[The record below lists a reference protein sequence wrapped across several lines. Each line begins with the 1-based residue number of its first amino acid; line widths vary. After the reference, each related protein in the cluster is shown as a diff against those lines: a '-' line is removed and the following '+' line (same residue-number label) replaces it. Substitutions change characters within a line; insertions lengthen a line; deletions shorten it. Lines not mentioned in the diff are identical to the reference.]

1 MRRMLAALPL
11 LLALGAVAQAAPPAT
26 PPSAAPTPSAASAP
40 SALMQFQHDLVS
52 ILALRDDAGHLTA
65 AAILAR
71 STPDL
76 PPVLSFGKLLERAEA
91 ATGAGAEVTWVAL
104 ADCDHATAA
113 ACPAPA
119 ALRRLQQQAPQN
131 AAVWMLA
138 LDVAARADDPA
149 AERAALARAA
159 TATEYSTYY
168 GHLLRTTLIGA
179 SALPM
184 PVAVVHALA
193 GADGNAN
200 AAGFAIAAGNV
211 MFLPSPSLAPA
222 FALCR
227 KADRD
232 AALRA
237 DCLKLAHLLAWGD
250 TVIARN
256 AGLALHERLATTAT
270 GKASYADQRRIVAW
284 QTQQYAQLMLRAR
297 STPAIAAKAVT
308 LGADGGTENS
318 IMLGLLRAF
327 AIPLQPPLGWT
338 PQPLQAHE

>member
-1 MRRMLAALPL
+1 MRRLSAALPL
-11 LLALGAVAQAAPPAT
+11 LLALGAVAQAAPPVAT
-26 PPSAAPTPSAASAP
+26 SAAAAPAP
-40 SALMQFQHDLVS
+40 SALLQFQHDLVS
-52 ILALRDDAGHLTA
+52 ILALRDDATHLTA

-71 STPDL
+71 STPNL
-76 PPVLSFGKLLERAEA
+76 PRVLSFAQLLARAEA
-91 ATGAGAEVTWVAL
+91 ATGAGAEVSWVAL
-104 ADCDHATAA
+104 ADCDHAKAT

-119 ALRRLQQQAPQN
+119 ALQRLQRQAPQN
-131 AAVWMLA
+131 AAVWILA
-138 LDVAARADDPA
+138 LDVAARAGDSA

-159 TATEYSTYY
+159 AATEYSTYY
-168 GHLLRTTLIGA
+168 GRLLRTTLIGA

-184 PVAVVHALA
+184 PVAVVRELA

-211 MFLPSPSLAPA
+211 MFLPGPSLAPA
-222 FALCR
+222 FTLCR
-227 KADRD
+227 KADHD

-256 AGLALHERLATTAT
+256 AGLALHERLAASAAD
-270 GKASYADQRRIVAW
+270 KAHYASERRNVAW

-297 STPAIAAKAVT
+297 SEPAIAAKAVT

-318 IMLGLLRAF
+318 IMLGLLRAES
-327 AIPLQPPLGWT
+327 IPLQPPLDWT

>member
-11 LLALGAVAQAAPPAT
+11 LLALDAAAQAAPPA
-26 PPSAAPTPSAASAP
+26 APPSAASAP
-40 SALMQFQHDLVS
+40 SAPSALLQFQHDLVS
-52 ILALRDDAGHLTA
+52 ILALRDDATHLTA

-71 STPDL
+71 STPNL
-76 PPVLSFGKLLERAEA
+76 PPVLSFGSLLARAEA
-91 ATGAGAEVTWVAL
+91 ATGAGAAVSWVAL

-119 ALRRLQQQAPQN
+119 ALRRLQTQAPQN

-138 LDVAARADDPA
+138 LDVAARANDPA
-149 AERAALARAA
+149 AERAALAHAA
-159 TATEYSTYY
+159 AATEYSTYY
-168 GHLLRTTLIGA
+168 GQLLRTTLIGA

-193 GADGNAN
+193 GTDGNAN

-256 AGLALHERLATTAT
+256 AGLALHERLAATAT
-270 GKASYADQRRIVAW
+270 DKAHYANQRRNVAW

-297 STPAIAAKAVT
+297 NTPAIAAKAVT

-327 AIPLQPPLGWT
+327 AIPLQPPLDWT
-338 PQPLQAHE
+338 PQPLQAHD

>member
-11 LLALGAVAQAAPPAT
+11 LLALDAAAQVAPSAT
-26 PPSAAPTPSAASAP
+26 PPSAASAP
-40 SALMQFQHDLVS
+40 SALLQFQHDLIS

-71 STPDL
+71 STPNL
-76 PPVLSFGKLLERAEA
+76 PPVLSFGPLLARAEA
-91 ATGAGAEVTWVAL
+91 ATGAGAAVSWVAL

-113 ACPAPA
+113 TCPAPA

-138 LDVAARADDPA
+138 LDVAARANDPA
-149 AERAALARAA
+149 AECAALARAA
-159 TATEYSTYY
+159 ASAEYSTYY
-168 GHLLRTTLIGA
+168 GQLLRTTLIGA

-193 GADGNAN
+193 GTDGNAN

-256 AGLALHERLATTAT
+256 AGLALHERLAATAAD
-270 GKASYADQRRIVAW
+270 KARYANQRRTVAW

-297 STPAIAAKAVT
+297 NTPAIAAKAVT

>member
-11 LLALGAVAQAAPPAT
+11 LLALDAAVQAAPPT
-26 PPSAAPTPSAASAP
+26 APPSAASAP
-40 SALMQFQHDLVS
+40 SALLQFQHDLVS
-52 ILALRDDAGHLTA
+52 ILALRDDATHLTA

-71 STPDL
+71 STPNL
-76 PPVLSFGKLLERAEA
+76 PPVLSFKSLLARAEA
-91 ATGAGAEVTWVAL
+91 ATGAGAAVSWVAL

-113 ACPAPA
+113 ACPTPT
-119 ALRRLQQQAPQN
+119 ALARLQTQAPKN
-131 AAVWMLA
+131 AAVWMLS
-138 LDVAARADDPA
+138 LDVAARADDRA
-149 AERAALARAA
+149 AERAALAHAA
-159 TATEYSTYY
+159 AAKEYSTYY
-168 GHLLRTTLIGA
+168 GHLLRATLIGA
-179 SALPM
+179 STLPM

-193 GADGNAN
+193 GTDGNAN

-256 AGLALHERLATTAT
+256 AGLALHERLAATAT
-270 GKASYADQRRIVAW
+270 DKARYASRRRNVAW

>member
-1 MRRMLAALPL
+1 MRRTLAALPL
-11 LLALGAVAQAAPPAT
+11 LLALGTAAHAAPPAT
-26 PPSAAPTPSAASAP
+26 APSSAKPAP
-40 SALMQFQHDLVS
+40 SALLQFQHDLIS
-52 ILALRDDAGHLTA
+52 ILALCDDATHLTA

-76 PPVLSFGKLLERAEA
+76 PPVLSFTPLLMRAEA
-91 ATGAGAEVTWVAL
+91 ATGAGPEVSWVAL
-104 ADCDHATAA
+104 ADCDRSAAA

-119 ALRRLQQQAPQN
+119 ALQHLQQQAPQN

-138 LDVAARADDPA
+138 LDVAARAGDSA

-159 TATEYSTYY
+159 AASEYTSYY
-168 GHLLRTTLIGA
+168 GHLLQTTLIGA
-179 SALPM
+179 STLPM
-184 PVAVVHALA
+184 PAAVVHELA

-227 KADRD
+227 KADQD
-232 AALRA
+232 TALRA

-256 AGLALHERLATTAT
+256 AGLALHERLATSAAD
-270 GKASYADQRRIVAW
+270 KAHYASERRTVAW

-297 STPAIAAKAVT
+297 SEPAIAAKAVT

-327 AIPLQPPLGWT
+327 EIPLHPPLDWT
-338 PQPLQAHE
+338 PKPLQIHE

>member
-1 MRRMLAALPL
+1 MRRLSAALPL
-11 LLALGAVAQAAPPAT
+11 LLALGAVAQAAPPVAT
-26 PPSAAPTPSAASAP
+26 SATAAPAP
-40 SALMQFQHDLVS
+40 SALLQFQHDLVS
-52 ILALRDDAGHLTA
+52 ILALRDDATHLTA

-71 STPDL
+71 STPNL
-76 PPVLSFGKLLERAEA
+76 PRVLSFERLLARAEA
-91 ATGAGAEVTWVAL
+91 ATGASAEVSWVAL
-104 ADCDHATAA
+104 ADCDHARAT

-119 ALRRLQQQAPQN
+119 ALQRLQRQAPQN
-131 AAVWMLA
+131 AAVWILA
-138 LDVAARADDPA
+138 LDVAARAGDSA

-159 TATEYSTYY
+159 AATEYSTYY
-168 GHLLRTTLIGA
+168 GHLLRATLIGA

-184 PVAVVHALA
+184 PVAVVRELA
-193 GADGNAN
+193 GANGNAN

-211 MFLPSPSLAPA
+211 MFLPAPSLAPA
-222 FALCR
+222 FTLCR
-227 KADRD
+227 KADHD

-256 AGLALHERLATTAT
+256 AGLALHERLAASAAD
-270 GKASYADQRRIVAW
+270 KAHYASERRNVAW

-297 STPAIAAKAVT
+297 SEPAIAAKAVT

-318 IMLGLLRAF
+318 IMLGLLRAES
-327 AIPLQPPLGWT
+327 IPLQPPLDWT

>member
-1 MRRMLAALPL
+1 MRRTLAALPL
-11 LLALGAVAQAAPPAT
+11 LLALGAVAQAAPPA
-26 PPSAAPTPSAASAP
+26 AAPATAAPAP
-40 SALMQFQHDLVS
+40 SALLQFQHDLVS
-52 ILALRDDAGHLTA
+52 ILALRDDAVHLTA

-71 STPDL
+71 STPNL
-76 PPVLSFGKLLERAEA
+76 PPVLSFEQLLARAEA
-91 ATGAGAEVTWVAL
+91 ATGAGAAVSWVAL
-104 ADCDHATAA
+104 AHCDHAAAA

-119 ALRRLQQQAPQN
+119 ALQRLQRQAPQN
-131 AAVWMLA
+131 AAVWMLV
-138 LDVAARADDPA
+138 LGVAARADDRT

-159 TATEYSTYY
+159 AASEYTSYY
-168 GHLLRTTLIGA
+168 GRLLQTTLIGA

-184 PVAVVHALA
+184 PAAVMHELA
-193 GADGNAN
+193 GANGNAN

-211 MFLPSPSLAPA
+211 MFLPGPSLAPA

-227 KADRD
+227 KADHD

-256 AGLALHERLATTAT
+256 AGLALHERLAASAAD
-270 GKASYADQRRIVAW
+270 KAHYASERRNVAW

-297 STPAIAAKAVT
+297 SEPAIAAKAVT

-318 IMLGLLRAF
+318 IMLGLLRAES
-327 AIPLQPPLGWT
+327 IPLQPPLNWT